1 MDYFSYKDGALFCED
16 VPLSRIAA
24 EVGTPTYVYS
34 SATLERHYRVL
45 EDALSGL
52 DAKIYYAVKANSN
65 LAVLRTLGALGAGA
79 DVVSEGEMRRAL
91 AAGIPAG
98 QIVFSGVGKTKNEL
112 DFALRSGVHEINVES
127 VNELHL
133 LNDVAGKLG
142 VTADIAIRVNPDV
155 DAKTHEKISTGKKEN
170 KFGIDIEKAHDV
182 FALAASLPHLNPVTV
197 ASHIGSQ
204 LTDLE
209 PFRAAYQ
216 KLAETALSLRKAGI
230 GIQRI
235 DLGGGLGVP
244 YNGEEPPEPA
254 RYGDLVRSI
263 FQDLDFQLLF
273 EPGRMISANAGV
285 LLSQVIF
292 EKHGEDRRFVILDSA
307 MNDLIR
313 PALYDGHHRLLP
325 ITEPASGALE
335 TPADVVGPVCESGDT
350 FAKDRPLPPLQDGD
364 LVAFMTAGAYGA
376 VMASSYNT
384 RLLPAEVLVQGD
396 QFAVVRR
403 RQTYEE
409 LIGAD
414 SLAPWQQSG
423 PGTDVPKAAE

>member
-1 MDYFSYKDGALFCED
+1 MDHFIYKNGTLYCED
-16 VPLSRIAA
+16 VPLSEIAA
-24 EVGTPTYVYS
+24 SVGTPSYVYS

-79 DVVSEGEMRRAL
+79 DVVSEGEMRRAM
-91 AAGIPAG
+91 AAGIPAD
-98 QIVFSGVGKTKNEL
+98 QIVFSGVGKTREEL
-112 DFALRSGVHEINVES
+112 DFALRAGVHEINVES
-127 VNELHL
+127 INELHL
-133 LNDVAGKLG
+133 LNEVAGKLG

-170 KFGIDIEKAHDV
+170 KFGIDIEKSLEV
-182 FALAASLPHLNPVTV
+182 FALAASLEHLNPITV

-209 PFRAAYQ
+209 PFRAAYK
-216 KLAETALSLRKAGI
+216 KLAETALSLRDAGI
-230 GIQRI
+230 GIRRI

-244 YNGEEPPEPA
+244 YNGEEPPAPA
-254 RYGDLVRSI
+254 LYGDLVRSI
-263 FQDLDFQLLF
+263 FGKLDFQLLF
-273 EPGRMISANAGV
+273 EPGRMIAANAGV

-292 EKHGEDRRFVILDSA
+292 EKYGEDRRFVILDSA

-325 ITEPASGALE
+325 LKEADSGTLE

-350 FAKDRPLPPLQDGD
+350 FAKDRPLPPLKDGD

-384 RLLPAEVLVQGD
+384 RLLPAEILVQGD

-414 SLAPWQQSG
+414 SLAPWQSMGAQ
-423 PGTDVPKAAE
+423 KAAE